1 MLAPWLEAVVPLALI
16 TTFIVMQGG
25 LQGAVQQAFYGKPK
39 ATDVDEWDRL
49 VKARDERL
57 VEEWKRH
64 G

>member
-1 MLAPWLEAVVPLALI
+1 M
-16 TTFIVMQGG
+16 
-25 LQGAVQQAFYGKPK
+25 QGAVQQAFYGKPK